1 MKYIIKFNEISSQ
14 KILSGDRIGE
24 IINELREISTEL
36 DENSAKCN
44 AFTEELSGYN
54 TQSTEDNNQIDD
66 AFVDFK
72 SLTDKLKQVSDLI
85 VNINNKLENYSKE
98 GPKAI

>member
-1 MKYIIKFNEISSQ
+1 MKYIIKFNEISSE
-14 KILSGDRIGE
+14 KIFSADRIGE
-24 IINELREISTEL
+24 IIKDLREISTEL
-36 DENSAKCN
+36 DENLAKCN
-44 AFTEELSGYN
+44 TFCEELSGYT
-54 TQSTEDNNQIDD
+54 TQSTEENNQIDD

-72 SLTDKLKQVSDLI
+72 SLTDKLRDVSDLI